1 MKKFLVILT
10 LSPLLLASAFSH
22 AAPGDEPAPAIQL
35 DALPS
40 LALSEEVLFK
50 YLSAEIADQR
60 GNSLAAYS
68 TMMSIARSTRD
79 ARLARRAAEM
89 AMSGKLSAEAIKA
102 TRLWLEVAPHSDEA
116 AQVLLGLQLA
126 TNQSEEAKK
135 SLALRLA
142 NSEPSAR
149 LGVVGQIQRLL
160 ARMPDKAKSA
170 ALLKE
175 LLEPYRDML
184 DVKLILAQLSMT
196 GGDQQAAIREA
207 KEALAK
213 NPQSELAAL
222 TLAQVIGDKAEAAK
236 SLAAFLQKNPKS
248 RDVRMAYARIL
259 FEQSKLEEAKKEFKT
274 LLQQFPQDQTVLYA
288 MGLLSAQANELADA
302 ERYLSTYIKSL
313 NGQADSD
320 LDATQALMI
329 LAQIAEDRN
338 DLDGALKWVNLVKT
352 TGQSGQLGAIL
363 KRAQLTA
370 KSGKLDEARELLS
383 QTDVESDDER
393 VKLLIGEAQLLRDVG
408 KLNDAMHIMEEALE
422 RFPDNTDLLYEHAM
436 IAEKNK
442 QLDVMEQSLRQII
455 KLTPENPHPYNAL
468 GYSLADR
475 GERLPEAYDLIKKA
489 LSLAPEDPYIM
500 DSMGWVEFRM
510 GRFEKAEETLR
521 RAFAI
526 KPDPEIAAHLG
537 EVLWVKGRED
547 EAKKLWRS
555 ASGKDPKNE
564 TLKSTLLRLQVK
576 L

>member
-1 MKKFLVILT
+1 LKKFLVILT
-10 LSPLLLASAFSH
+10 LSQLLLAPVISH
-22 AAPGDEPAPAIQL
+22 AASDDEPATAAHI
-35 DALPS
+35 DGLPS

-60 GNSLAAYS
+60 GNTLAAYS
-68 TMMSIARSTRD
+68 TMMSIARTTRD
-79 ARLARRAAEM
+79 ARLIRRATEM
-89 AMSGKLSAEAIKA
+89 AMSGKLSSEALKA
-102 TRLWLEVAPHSDEA
+102 ASLWIEVAPHSEEA
-116 AQVLLGLQLA
+116 AQVLLSLQLA
-126 TNQSEEAKK
+126 TNQTEEAKK
-135 SLALRLA
+135 TLALRLA
-142 NSEPSAR
+142 KSAPSGLA
-149 LGVVGQIQRLL
+149 GVIGQIQRLL
-160 ARMPDKAKSA
+160 SRMPDKTKSA

-175 LLEPYRDML
+175 LLEPYHDSL

-196 GGDQQAAIREA
+196 GGDQQTAIREA

-213 NPQSELAAL
+213 NPKSELAAL
-222 TLAQVIGDKAEAAK
+222 TLAQIVGDKAEAAK
-236 SLAAFLQKNPKS
+236 TLAEFLQKNPNS

-259 FEQSKLEEAKKEFKT
+259 FEQSKLDEAKKEFKT
-274 LLQQFPQDQTVLYA
+274 LLQQYPEDQTVLYA
-288 MGLLSAQANELADA
+288 MGLLSAQANELSEA
-302 ERYLSTYIKSL
+302 ERYLSSYIKTL
-313 NGQADSD
+313 NGKADPD
-320 LDATQALMI
+320 RDATQALMI

-338 DLDGALKWVNLVKT
+338 DLDGALNWVNLVET
-352 TGQSGQLGAIL
+352 TGQSGYLGAIL
-363 KRAQLTA
+363 KRAQLKA
-370 KSGKLDEARELLS
+370 KSGKLDEARQLLS

-393 VKLLIGEAQLLRDVG
+393 VKLLIGEAQLLRDAG
-408 KLNDAMHIMEEALE
+408 KLNEAIHVMEDALE

-442 QLDVMEQSLRQII
+442 QPDVMEQSLRKII
-455 KLTPENPHPYNAL
+455 KLRPDNPHPYNAL

-489 LSLAPEDPYIM
+489 LELAPEDPYIM

-510 GRFEKAEETLR
+510 GRFEKAEEILR

-526 KPDPEIAAHLG
+526 KPDPEIAVHLG

-547 EAKKLWRS
+547 EAKNLWRS
-555 ASGKDPKNE
+555 AIGKDPKNE